1 MNETTLEDKTNTT
14 RKSDR
19 GGKYLTFVLGNEEY
33 GLEILKVR
41 EIIGAVGIKITSV
54 PQVPEEI
61 KGVLDLRG
69 SVIPIIDLRM
79 RFDMP
84 EKEYSRESCVIV
96 LNVSGRLISI
106 AVDAVSEVL
115 DITEKEIDDPPQFG
129 STVDTGFIIGMGKV
143 KDKVVMLLNIDKVL
157 AVHHADFSNIET
169 VLKTD
174 NQEEE

>member
-1 MNETTLEDKTNTT
+1 MNETLLEDKNLTAQ
-14 RKSDR
+14 DIGR
-19 GGKYLTFVLGNEEY
+19 GGKYLTFVLGKEEY

-41 EIIGAVGIKITSV
+41 EIIGALGIKITAV
-54 PQVPEEI
+54 PQMPDEI
-61 KGVLDLRG
+61 KGVLNLRG

-84 EKEYSRESCVIV
+84 EKEYSRESCIIV
-96 LNVSGRLISI
+96 LNVAGRLISI

-115 DITEKEIDDPPQFG
+115 DITENEIDDPPQFG
-129 STVDTGFIIGMGKV
+129 SSVDTEFITGMGKV

-157 AVHHADFSNIET
+157 MVPDRAVANLNT
-169 VLKTD
+169 TMKTI